1 MDTPGPRWLC
11 PGRCWRRSWGRSV
24 VCERRRA
31 RDEQLPRLNG
41 SGVEPRRAEM
51 VCRKVRV
58 TYRRLGSLGPTRC
71 STGQPGREKG
81 TSLHSASLTTKPP
94 ASSNHFL
101 GRQSVASKHC
111 CSVEQAELIRLLRG
125 TAPLPVRTHLD
136 RAPRDHRGGI
146 RLKPELARSEVLR
159 IPFDGRSTSALP
171 ARTPVPS
178 YCSRRTGPSQGPR
191 DRSETG
197 RRTKATGTETEPG
210 GALSLQPCIAP
221 GNVRWRRCYRR

>member
-94 ASSNHFL
+94 ASSVYVHVPEAPPPL
-101 GRQSVASKHC
+101 TRSISVTSPFSLPC
-111 CSVEQAELIRLLRG
+111 GWTNSSDQAITSSAGNLWL
-125 TAPLPVRTHLD
+125 
-136 RAPRDHRGGI
+136 
-146 RLKPELARSEVLR
+146 
-159 IPFDGRSTSALP
+159 RSTAAQSN
-171 ARTPVPS
+171 R
-178 YCSRRTGPSQGPR
+178 
-191 DRSETG
+191 
-197 RRTKATGTETEPG
+197 
-210 GALSLQPCIAP
+210 LS
-221 GNVRWRRCYRR
+221 